1 MNASRH
7 SLVNKAYSKVVK
19 LRQLAERSIWIEKPK
34 EARERRVWPIRSQT
48 LGFGKWLTL
57 P

>member
-34 EARERRVWPIRSQT
+34 EARERRVWSIRSQT

>member
-19 LRQLAERSIWIEKPK
+19 LRQFAERSIWIEKP
-34 EARERRVWPIRSQT
+34 EEVRERRVWSIRSQT